1 MYTIGLTGNI
11 GCGKS
16 TVLCMLEALG
26 GRIIDADKLAHQVM
40 EPGSDVWYA
49 IVEAF
54 GQAIVAPDGRIDR
67 PALGRIVFSD
77 PQALRRLE
85 ALVHPAV
92 DAEIHAQIEAATEP
106 VVVIEAIKL
115 VEAGLHRD
123 LDALWIVTCSREQQF
138 ERLIRQRGMSYEA
151 ARQRIEAQAPIED
164 KLALASVVIDNSGTL
179 DDTWRQVLAA
189 WEGIL
194 GAPARREALPSCG
207 QDADQPRHLSVLVSG

>member
-164 KLALASVVIDNSGTL
+164 KLALASVVIDNSGSL

-189 WEGIL
+189 WERIF
-194 GAPARREALPSCG
+194 GAPSLPDGPPSCG
-207 QDADQPRHLSVLVSG
+207 QDADQTRQLSVLVSG